1 MNKLAMLRR
10 ITKAKKMKISQSSK
24 KTQRYFEL
32 ARRMA
37 KESTYGKLRHGAVLV
52 KGGRVVSV
60 GFNKGSYCAFGQR
73 FRDIH
78 KYGHATQHAEISAIL
93 GISAKVTQGASIY
106 VARINNENKFRM
118 SKPCCMCHEV
128 MEFVGVKKVCYTTG
142 EDSYDTA
149 SIGLDESFWHRGADD

>member
-1 MNKLAMLRR
+1 MNKLAMLLSFM
-10 ITKAKKMKISQSSK
+10 IATKMKISNSSR
-24 KTQRYFEL
+24 KTKRYFEL

-73 FRDIH
+73 FRDQY

-93 GISAKVTQGASIY
+93 GISAKTTQGASMY

-128 MEFVGVKKVCYTTG
+128 MEFVGVRKVYYTTG
-142 EDSYDTA
+142 EDSYETA
-149 SIGLDESFWHRGADD
+149 AIGLDESFWHRGADD

>member
-1 MNKLAMLRR
+1 MNKLVMLQR
-10 ITKAKKMKISQSSK
+10 ITKTKKMKISQSSK

-52 KGGRVVSV
+52 KGGKVISV
-60 GFNKGSYCAFGQR
+60 GCNKGSYCAFGQR
-73 FRDIH
+73 FRDFQ

-93 GISAKVTQGASIY
+93 GVSAKVTQGSTIY
-106 VARINNENKFRM
+106 VARINNYNEFRM

-128 MEFVGVKKVCYTTG
+128 MEFVGVKKVYYTTG
-142 EDSYDTA
+142 EDAYEAA
-149 SIGLDESFWHRGADD
+149 SIGLDESFWHRGSDD